1 MSRRRSAGLV
11 ALLGLVWLGA
21 AGCDERV
28 PPSGSRAIVPA
39 DYLEQQRARLEQMR
53 ASMKVQ
59 PAPRSAARR

>member
-11 ALLGLVWLGA
+11 ALGLVCFGA
-21 AGCDERV
+21 AGCDESL

-39 DYLEQQRARLEQMR
+39 DYLEQQRVKLGQMR

-59 PAPRSAARR
+59 PSSRPAARR